1 MIYPIVKFPDPI
13 LQQPAEPVTVFDA
26 ELRQL
31 VDDMFTSMYDAQ
43 GIGLAAPQIG
53 VSKRLTV
60 IDLSFQKKPE
70 DKIVLINPEVVE
82 IKGKQV
88 EEEGCLSLP
97 EIRDRV
103 VRAAE
108 VKVRA
113 QDADGKPIEVEG
125 TELLARALQHEID
138 HLDGIL
144 FIFRLSR
151 LKRDLQLRKI
161 RKLQKAPA
169 SGRARLLRHACSRR
183 FLGAM
188 FKPMRLVFCGTPQFA
203 VPTLEALL
211 QAGHRVELV
220 LSQPDRASGR
230 GMEVQFS
237 PSNTLPSSVDL
248 RSTQPEKIRNNPDLQ
263 NGSVNWR
270 RTRSLSCLWAS
281 DSSVDVDAA
290 DAMEI

>member
-1 MIYPIVKFPDPI
+1 MIYPIVKFPDPV
-13 LQQPAEPVTVFDA
+13 LQKPAEPVTVFDD
-26 ELRQL
+26 ELRKL

-53 VSKRLTV
+53 ISKRLTV

-70 DKIVLINPEVVE
+70 DKIVLINPEVIE

-125 TELLARALQHEID
+125 TELLARAIQHEID

-161 RKLQKAPA
+161 RKLQ
-169 SGRARLLRHACSRR
+169 RA
-183 FLGAM
+183 G
-188 FKPMRLVFCGTPQFA
+188 
-203 VPTLEALL
+203 E
-211 QAGHRVELV
+211 
-220 LSQPDRASGR
+220 
-230 GMEVQFS
+230 
-237 PSNTLPSSVDL
+237 
-248 RSTQPEKIRNNPDLQ
+248 
-263 NGSVNWR
+263 W
-270 RTRSLSCLWAS
+270 
-281 DSSVDVDAA
+281 
-290 DAMEI
+290 

>member
-26 ELRQL
+26 ELRKL

-53 VSKRLTV
+53 ISKRLTV

-70 DKIVLINPEVVE
+70 DKIVLINPEVIE

-113 QDADGKPIEVEG
+113 QDAEGKPIEVEG
-125 TELLARALQHEID
+125 TELLARAIQHEID

-161 RKLQKAPA
+161 RKLQ
-169 SGRARLLRHACSRR
+169 RA
-183 FLGAM
+183 G
-188 FKPMRLVFCGTPQFA
+188 
-203 VPTLEALL
+203 E
-211 QAGHRVELV
+211 
-220 LSQPDRASGR
+220 
-230 GMEVQFS
+230 
-237 PSNTLPSSVDL
+237 
-248 RSTQPEKIRNNPDLQ
+248 
-263 NGSVNWR
+263 W
-270 RTRSLSCLWAS
+270 
-281 DSSVDVDAA
+281 
-290 DAMEI
+290 